1 MNQTDKRKYEFVV
14 GIDLGHGETSA
25 AYCALQ
31 WDTPE
36 DQLEPTKDIE
46 MAGNCKKIPSA
57 ITILPDGSAKIG
69 ESAFNT
75 DILRQADVHVCFKK
89 RPVDING
96 EAEQIMIRFMKE
108 VYKTIRE
115 HATCLT
121 DTNHVVCIA
130 TPSGW
135 NAKDQQIYLE
145 MAKLAGIPVS
155 DFGVTK
161 ESRAAFVRA
170 QHDTGSGLGRNIE
183 KGAIVFDMGS
193 STLDFTYMSK
203 AHPKPVDHGYDCGA
217 SFVEKAILAKL
228 KRDMKDADDDA
239 LERFEA
245 RYPKLMDYIL
255 FQARELKEK
264 YYFDPTL
271 KARCSKNFD
280 EFIEDEDF
288 EDDRIKII
296 FKPGELDEFLRE
308 EGYLKQIEDAMLD
321 FKNNYIKGQPIYGVF
336 LTGGASRMTFI
347 KDLVCKCWDVPIDMI
362 YRDQDPSLTIS
373 EGVAEVARG
382 DMRTSEMDTSLEQD
396 IVRLQNSNEIYD
408 IFVNTFGENLYTH
421 IVNDMADAI
430 NGFASGGDASV
441 NSLKIRISQ
450 AVSNAVKAESSR
462 ASMYMQEAV
471 SQGVAPIQSKVEDII
486 KHYSQQG
493 MNVQMKT
500 VDISA
505 PSIQGVNLN
514 SIMNDVSTQIAA
526 SSSGWSETATN
537 AAISFAAGFLFGPL
551 GVLAAVGYALF
562 SNNKS
567 PEEKQ
572 REAMSKNLNAE
583 QRQQVVNTISEQ
595 WEDIK
600 RQIANSIMSSLQ
612 NQQSI
617 MQSINMVTKQLLE
630 DYKTNLKDARLLI
643 D

>member
-1 MNQTDKRKYEFVV
+1 MNQTDKKQYEFVV

-46 MAGNCKKIPSA
+46 MAGNSKKIPSA
-57 ITILPDGSAKIG
+57 ITILPDGTAKIG

-75 DILRQADVHVCFKK
+75 DILKKADVHVCFKK
-89 RPVDING
+89 RPVDVNG

-121 DTNHVVCIA
+121 DTNHQVCIA

-203 AHPKPVDHGYDCGA
+203 THPKPIDHGYDCGA
-217 SFVEKAILAKL
+217 SFVEKAILSKL

-239 LERFEA
+239 LERFES

-271 KARCSKNFD
+271 KAKCIKNFE
-280 EFIEDEDF
+280 EFIEDEEF
-288 EDDRIKII
+288 EDDRFKII
-296 FKPGELDEFLRE
+296 FKPGELDEFLKE
-308 EGYLKQIEDAMLD
+308 EGYLKQIEDAMHD
-321 FKNNYIKGQPIYGVF
+321 FKNNYINGQPIYGVF

-347 KDLVCKCWDVPIDMI
+347 KDLVSRCWDVPIDMI

-408 IFVNTFGENLYTH
+408 IFVNTFGENLYSH

-450 AVSNAVKAESSR
+450 AVSNAVNQESSR

-471 SQGVAPIQSKVEDII
+471 AQGVAPIQSKVEDII

-493 MNVQMKT
+493 MNVQMKA

-505 PSIQGVNLN
+505 PTIQGVNLN
-514 SIMNDVSTQIAA
+514 SVMNEVSARIAE
-526 SSSGWSETATN
+526 SSRGWSDTATN

-551 GVLAAVGYALF
+551 GVLAAVGYALL
-562 SNNKS
+562 SNKS

-600 RQIANSIMSSLQ
+600 NQIANSIMSSLQ
-612 NQQSI
+612 SQQSI
-617 MQSINMVTKQLLE
+617 QHSINLVTKQLLE